1 MKELPILYN
10 TDMVLAKLDGR
21 KTVTRRPINVPSGWR
36 LIGDSRTMDV
46 PRPAIKYDDRIWFQ
60 WAEYFASGGVQIERC
75 PWKPGD
81 ILYSRE
87 TWAKKFISQ
96 TDYTIHYAAGSVG
109 YKGTW
114 RPSIHMRKEYA
125 RIWERVVSVRA
136 ERLQD
141 ITEEDAIKEGAQYFK
156 DLPIGP
162 ITPITSDPNR
172 WSMESPQ
179 NTDQCLYTARM
190 AFANVWQKI
199 YGTWDDNP
207 FVWVITTEILS
218 TTGRP
223 KDI

>member
-1 MKELPILYN
+1 MKILPILYN

-21 KTVTRRPINVPSGWR
+21 KTVTRRPIKTPNGAYGFFV
-36 LIGDSRTMDV
+36 V
-46 PRPAIKYDDRIWFQ
+46 KNKA
-60 WAEYFASGGVQIERC
+60 GGVTRVLAHDDNERTEKDDGREWVIN
-75 PWKPGD
+75 PPYRPGD
-81 ILYSRE
+81 ILYVRE

-96 TDYTIHYAAGSVG
+96 TDYTIHYAAGGVG

-114 RPSIHMRKEYA
+114 RPSIHMPKEAA
-125 RIWERVVSVRA
+125 RIWERVVSVRV

-179 NTDQCLYTARM
+179 NTDQCLHTARM